1 MTTTQH
7 DWPMVKLGDVLQEFT
22 TRPTPEQQA
31 GTILTL
37 TEKNGFMRQEDRFS
51 KRLAL
56 ENTSKYKV
64 IRRGEFALNPY
75 LLWAGAIALNTR
87 FEEGIISP
95 LYPTF
100 RVSPTANAGYLNHL
114 FKTEAMI
121 SRFDQIAF
129 GSVPRKRRTRVSD
142 FLSLQVPLPPLEEQH
157 RIAGILDHVGT
168 IIGAQRGL
176 IEAMEELSQTTL
188 NALLSHES
196 RMTVELAEIADIQS
210 GITKGRKVPA
220 GQSTESVPY
229 LAVSNVKDGFLHLEQ
244 VSKIDATNN
253 EIAKYLLRAGDLV
266 LTEGGDPDKL
276 GRGTVWNEELPRCI
290 HQNHIF
296 RVRIRPE
303 SSEITP
309 EVLAAALRTPN
320 LKQYFL
326 KSAKQ
331 TTGIASINK
340 TQLSQAPIPLLNS
353 DEVGSIAETIV
364 ALQAELALERKRLDS
379 LIGLHK
385 VLSIRAFQ
393 GEL

>member
-7 DWPMVKLGDVLQEFT
+7 DWPMVKLGELIQSVKPDRAQDGEFPVLSI
-22 TRPTPEQQA
+22 TRERGLVYQDSRFKKRIA
-31 GTILTL
+31 GADLS
-37 TEKNGFMRQEDRFS
+37 N
-51 KRLAL
+51 
-56 ENTSKYKV
+56 YKV
-64 IRRGEFALNPY
+64 IEHGQLVVGFPIDEAVIDFQTLCE
-75 LLWAGAIALNTR
+75 AGI
-87 FEEGIISP
+87 
-95 LYPTF
+95 
-100 RVSPTANAGYLNHL
+100 VSPAYGVWQITNGAAVDREYLRKFLRSDTVIKHYKLRLRGTTA
-114 FKTEAMI
+114 
-121 SRFDQIAF
+121 R
-129 GSVPRKRRTRVSD
+129 RRTLTNEAFS
-142 FLSLQVPLPPLEEQH
+142 SIPVPLPPLEEQH
-157 RIAGILDHVGT
+157 RIAGILNHAGNIV
-168 IIGAQRGL
+168 GAQRGL
-176 IEAMEELSQTTL
+176 IEAVEELSQTTL

-196 RMTVELAEIADIQS
+196 RTTVELAEIADIQS

-229 LAVSNVKDGFLHLEQ
+229 LAVSNVKDGFLQLEQ
-244 VSKIDATNN
+244 VSEIEATNN
-253 EIAKYLLRAGDLV
+253 EIAKYLLSAGDLV

-309 EVLAAALRTPN
+309 EVLAAALRTPS

-340 TQLSQAPIPLLNS
+340 TQLSQAPIPVLNS

-379 LIGLHK
+379 LIGLQK